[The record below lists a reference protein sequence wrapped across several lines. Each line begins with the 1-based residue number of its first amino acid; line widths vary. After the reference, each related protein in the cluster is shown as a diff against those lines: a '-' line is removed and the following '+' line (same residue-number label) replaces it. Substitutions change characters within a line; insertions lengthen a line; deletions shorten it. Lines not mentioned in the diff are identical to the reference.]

1 VIVLGAIH
9 AKVVILGDGGV
20 GKTASI
26 YRFIENKFKSDYVA
40 TVGFSILNKSVQV
53 KNTACNL
60 QLWDMGG
67 QEHFRKL
74 RSNFYKGTYAA
85 LLVFDVTNLDSFN
98 NLEKWITEAID
109 NIGHDVPFILV
120 GNKIDLKTHRIVNKE
135 MMKKRTDN
143 EPSIKAHFETSA
155 LTGIGINDAFEKLAF
170 EIEEIISVRESE
182 RTA

>member
-1 VIVLGAIH
+1 VIVLGSIH

-53 KNTACNL
+53 KKTTCNL

-98 NLEKWITEAID
+98 NLDKWITEAIE
-109 NIGHDVPFILV
+109 NIGHEVPFILV
-120 GNKIDLKTHRIVNKE
+120 GNKIDLELHRIVNKE
-135 MMKKRTDN
+135 MMQKRMEN
-143 EPSIKAHFETSA
+143 ESRIKAHFETSA
-155 LTGIGINDAFEKLAF
+155 LTGVGISSAFEKLGF
-170 EIEEIISVRESE
+170 EIEEIVAIRESE

>member
-1 VIVLGAIH
+1 VIFLGAIH

-53 KNTACNL
+53 KNTTCNL

-98 NLEKWITEAID
+98 NLDKWVIEAIE
-109 NIGHDVPFILV
+109 NIGREIPFILV
-120 GNKIDLKTHRIVNKE
+120 GNKIDLDLHRIVSKD
-135 MMKKRTDN
+135 MMQKRLDN
-143 EPSIKAHFETSA
+143 ESRIKGYFETSA
-155 LTGIGINDAFEKLAF
+155 LTGTGINEAFELLALK
-170 EIEEIISVRESE
+170 IEEIVASREEE